1 MTWGYFIKLSPGL
14 NDFVEDAMGLV
25 LKMHGTEKINEA
37 LSELCGELQNTAG
50 KKYYLDNKEFPK
62 KSDICPDKG
71 EPHCSFYIV
80 GSTIK
85 KMMPKN
91 QPKLQKQAAKSLKR
105 YPNSTF
111 VSEKSMSNL
120 GTIGLGNDSSVLGPG
135 ITESPGGPLY
145 ANRYI

>member
-1 MTWGYFIKLSPGL
+1 MTWGYLIKLSPGL
-14 NDFVEDAMGLV
+14 NDFVEDTMDLV
-25 LKMHGTEKINEA
+25 LKMHGTEKFMDA
-37 LSELCGELQNTAG
+37 LSELCGELQSTAG
-50 KKYYLDNKEFPK
+50 KKYYLNNKEFPK
-62 KSDICPDKG
+62 KSPDKG
-71 EPHCSFYIV
+71 EPRCSFYFV
-80 GSTIK
+80 GFTIK

-111 VSEKSMSNL
+111 VSGKSMSSL

-145 ANRYI
+145 ANR